1 MIGLIQRVSDAQ
13 VVVDGKVI
21 GKIDNGLLLLL
32 GVQKEDSEAHADKLL
47 HKVINYRVFEDDCG
61 RMNNSLLNTDG
72 ELLVVSQFTLPAN
85 TKKGLRPSFA
95 SSGDPELA
103 KSLYDYFV
111 KQAGTLVKKPIQTG
125 EFAADMKVSLTNDG
139 PVTFW
144 LEV

>member
-13 VVVDGKVI
+13 VVVDGEVI
-21 GKIDNGLLLLL
+21 GKIDRGLLLLL
-32 GVQKEDSEAHADKLL
+32 GVQKEDTEALSDKLL
-47 HKVINYRVFEDDCG
+47 HKVINYRVFEDDAG
-61 RMNNSLLNTDG
+61 RMNNSLQDIEG

-85 TKKGLRPSFA
+85 TKKGLRPSFT

-103 KSLYDYFV
+103 RGLYDYFV
-111 KQAGTLVKKPIQTG
+111 KQAGESLVKPVQTG
-125 EFAADMKVSLTNDG
+125 QFAADMKVSLTNDG

>member
-13 VVVDGKVI
+13 VVVDGEVI
-21 GKIDNGLLLLL
+21 GKIDQGLLLLL
-32 GVQKEDSEAHADKLL
+32 GVQKEDTQAHADKLL
-47 HKVINYRVFEDDCG
+47 HKVINYRVFEDRDG
-61 RMNNSLLNTDG
+61 RMNRSLQDVEG

-85 TKKGLRPSFA
+85 TKKGMRPSFA
-95 SSGDPELA
+95 SAGDPALA
-103 KSLYDYFV
+103 RELYDYFV
-111 KQAGTLVKKPIQTG
+111 IKADDQVIRPVQTG